1 MSKRPK
7 LDPIAAARLNEMG
20 LAVWGAYQPE
30 AHFIPNGRT
39 LKRVAEP
46 GDPWHVTLVRKDR
59 VVWADGAQVARALA
73 PTFEEA
79 VEACVPTGLLASTM
93 RCAVAVDKL
102 TEAIRAS

>member
-7 LDPIAAARLNEMG
+7 LDPITAARLNELG
-20 LAVWGAYQPE
+20 LKVWGAYQPE
-30 AHFIPNGRT
+30 SNFVPNGRT

-46 GDPWHVTLVRKDR
+46 GDPWRVTLVRKDR
-59 VVWADGAQVARALA
+59 VVWADGAQVGHALA

-79 VEACVPTGLLASTM
+79 VEACIPTGLLASAM